1 MNRRG
6 FYLLFIFFPF
16 IPFSPSEE
24 IWIRTNYTKV
34 EEYIPMRD
42 GTKLFTR
49 IYIPKNQ
56 NGKHPILLTRTPYSC
71 LPYGPG
77 KFDKGQWPS
86 YWSTYCRE
94 NYILVR
100 QDVRGRWM
108 SEGEFVDVR
117 PYIKDKRS
125 NTDIDEASDAYDT
138 IDWLVKN
145 IPSNNGNVG
154 VVGSSYPGLY
164 AAMAAV
170 DMHPAVRAVSPQAPV
185 TDWFIGDDFHHN
197 GAFFLMDAFAFFS
210 SFGKPRPEP
219 TTAGA
224 TGYDFPDKSAYR
236 FYLEGGPL
244 QKIKRLLGDSIRFW
258 NDMFAHPDYDD
269 WWKARD
275 ARRAMHNIKVPVLV
289 VGGLF
294 DAEDCFGAW
303 NLYKAIEKQ
312 NPAADNKIVMGPWA
326 HDQWTSKD
334 GSSHGDIDFGSN
346 TAAWFQEN
354 VEIPFFN
361 YYLKQNTNQPKIAEA
376 TVFFSGENKWRT
388 FDQWPPLNMIPSPIF
403 LQANNV
409 LSWNR
414 PVEEQKF
421 SEYTSDPSNPVPW
434 MDGELKDQAKEYMS
448 ADQRFAAAR
457 NDVLTFQT
465 GVLEKDLVLAGP
477 VVADLKVNINST
489 DADFVVKVIDVF
501 PSTGSKNKKAEMM
514 NGYQMLVRGEI
525 MRGRYR
531 NSFEQPSPFTP
542 GSIETVK
549 FELPDVAHVFKKGH
563 RLMIQVQS
571 SWFPLADRNPQKF
584 VNIYQASET
593 DFQKA
598 QVRIHHDSTHSS
610 TILLPVLKE

>member
-6 FYLLFIFFPF
+6 FYLLFIFLPF

-24 IWIRTNYTKV
+24 MWMRANYIKL

-56 NGKHPILLTRTPYSC
+56 DRKHPILFTRTPYSC

-77 KFDKGQWPS
+77 KFDKGQWPE
-86 YWSTYCRE
+86 YWRSFCRE

-117 PYIKDKRS
+117 PYIHDKKS
-125 NTDIDEASDAYDT
+125 GKDIDEASDAYDS
-138 IDWLVKN
+138 IDWLIKN

-170 DMHPAVRAVSPQAPV
+170 DMHPAVKAVSPQAPV

-197 GAFFLMDAFAFFS
+197 GAFFLMDAFNFFS
-210 SFGKPRPEP
+210 SFGKPRPAP
-219 TTAGA
+219 TTVGA
-224 TGYDFPDKSAYR
+224 TGYDYPDKSLYR
-236 FYLEGGPL
+236 FYLESGPL
-244 QKIKRLLGDSIRFW
+244 QKIKQLLGDSIRFW
-258 NDMFAHPDYDD
+258 NEMFAHPDYDD

-303 NLYKAIEKQ
+303 NLYKAIEQQ
-312 NPAADNKIVMGPWA
+312 NPGADNKIVMGPWA

-334 GSSHGDIDFGSN
+334 GTSHGDIDFGSN
-346 TAAWFQEN
+346 TATWFQQN
-354 VEIPFFN
+354 IEIPFFD
-361 YYLKQNTNQPKIAEA
+361 YYLKGTIAQPAIAEA
-376 TVFFSGENKWRT
+376 TVFFTGENKWRT
-388 FDQWPPLNMIPSPIF
+388 FDQWPPVQMNPSPVYPH
-403 LQANNV
+403 QGHQ
-409 LSWNR
+409 LSWTPPAAND
-414 PVEEQKF
+414 KF

-434 MDGELKDQAKEYMS
+434 MDGGLKHQVKEYMS

-465 GVLEKDLVLAGP
+465 DVLENDLVLAGP
-477 VVADLKVNINST
+477 VTADLKLNINTT
-489 DADFVVKVIDVF
+489 DADFVVKLIDVF
-501 PSTGSKNKKAEMM
+501 PSPGAKGKKTTKMD
-514 NGYQMLVRGEI
+514 GYQMLVRGEI

-531 NSFEQPSPFTP
+531 HGFDNPSPFTP
-542 GSIETVK
+542 GQIDSVK

-571 SWFPLADRNPQKF
+571 SWFPLADRNPQQF
-584 VNIYQASET
+584 VNIYEANEG
-593 DFQKA
+593 DFKKA
-598 QVRIHHDSTHSS
+598 QIRLHHDATYSS
-610 TILLPVLKE
+610 AIILPVLK